1 MQPAA
6 GDTRLEL
13 RVRAEAGNEA
23 LETTAQQWDEAF
35 IHIKR
40 RSRSV
45 SGNTP
50 PYKLQEEE
58 DDLGDFREGQR
69 LCQTPR
75 RGREDESREKGLLV
89 VALWCPASE
98 QCRGGGGE
106 GGRSS
111 VGLGGEGEKG
121 VPTALSWL

>member
-13 RVRAEAGNEA
+13 RVRAEAGNKA

-40 RSRSV
+40 RRSRSV

-58 DDLGDFREGQR
+58 NALGDFREGQR

-75 RGREDESREKGLLV
+75 RGREDESKEKGLLV
-89 VALWCPASE
+89 VALWCPAFE
-98 QCRGGGGE
+98 QCRGGGG
-106 GGRSS
+106 
-111 VGLGGEGEKG
+111 
-121 VPTALSWL
+121 